1 MKTTASLKRILLG
14 AAIVLVCFTSNA
26 QQQPM
31 YTQYMFNALAINPA
45 YAGSHESISA
55 TALSRIQWVGIDGAP
70 TTHTFSIHSPVPG
83 KKIGIGAV
91 FSHDQIG
98 VSKQTTVQLSYA
110 YRIQMRRST
119 LSLGL
124 QGGIR
129 SNRTNYAEL
138 GVNDGNLQGSE
149 FAVRPNFGVG
159 AYYYTGRYYVGVSVP
174 TVIKNNW
181 SKASDDD
188 RVIGTDIPHFFV
200 TAGMVFDVSPLVKIK
215 PSALIKSVQG
225 APVELDINANVILDD
240 KVWVGLSY
248 RSFDALSL
256 ILELQVNPQLRFGYA
271 YDLTVSD
278 LRQVNSGSHEL
289 MLNYRFVY
297 ERTKIVTPRYF

>member
-1 MKTTASLKRILLG
+1 MNTTATPFRTLLFSAFILFG
-14 AAIVLVCFTSNA
+14 LVVFA

-31 YTQYMFNALAINPA
+31 YTQYMFNTLAVNPA

-55 TALSRIQWVGIDGAP
+55 TALSRIQWVGVDGAP
-70 TTHTFSIHSPVPG
+70 NTHTFSIHSPVPG
-83 KKIGIGAV
+83 RKIAIGAM

-98 VSKQTTVQLSYA
+98 VSKQTTAQLSYA
-110 YRIQMRRST
+110 YRIQMKRST

-129 SNRTNYAEL
+129 SNRTNYNEL
-138 GVNDGNLQGSE
+138 GVNDTNLQGSE

-159 AYYYTGRYYVGVSVP
+159 AYYYTGRCYLGVSVP

-181 SKASDDD
+181 SKASDENQ
-188 RVIGTDIPHFFV
+188 VIGTDIPHFFI
-200 TAGMVFDVSPLVKIK
+200 TAGMLIDISPLVKIK
-215 PSALIKSVQG
+215 PSTLIKSVQG
-225 APVELDINANVILDD
+225 APVEIDINANVILDD

-248 RSFDALSL
+248 RSFDALSM